1 MKKFLFTMMAAL
13 LVCGMSFAQS
23 FGVNNSKQRVA
34 GMVNDQNIDRG
45 GWIGNTSS
53 DYVIPLT
60 AGKFAVFAPRVVEP
74 NVSGTITKIKIGVCN
89 WPNFN
94 GGQMRVSLYP
104 AATLTQLAG
113 YNGIYE
119 IPTLGTEI
127 SGIDIDVTS
136 SVPVQSQHGA
146 VAEVE
151 FDTPMQVPTGD
162 FWVVVTALEPICL
175 LHSEDGGVPGELYY
189 AYDATTASQGA
200 LEWVFFNNEDT
211 NDDGETV
218 YGCLTFQM
226 FVDDGGTYVEQYD
239 LKPMFA
245 NEAFDAL
252 LTSVNLG
259 EGEDLVFVPFV
270 DNEGPDAVPATAEI
284 DIDLV
289 VIANGEEHPVI
300 ENWNPNDDDDP
311 EDLPV
316 GYGYV
321 YGAQDPQ
328 NYTITLTY
336 DELMEMVGNASDFV
350 VQLSVYT
357 EGDPNHDNDVAQLL
371 VTVAHFFPV
380 QNLVAT
386 PEGNNVVLTW
396 DAPEEGGVAPAGYLI
411 YRDGTQIG
419 MQSASQPTTKT
430 DANVPDG
437 THEYC
442 VVAKYPGTDNI
453 SEEVCVSV
461 TLDGINEMAENIAV
475 YPNPASSSVKVANA
489 EGANIR
495 VINSV
500 GQVVANIEAANAMQE
515 INVEGLAEGV
525 YTIRIASDSN
535 VVTKQFCVSK

>member
-13 LVCGMSFAQS
+13 LVCGMSFAQPKAS
-23 FGVNNSKQRVA
+23 RTLGPVAEGVQSQETKSEWVGSLDTYYLYSMEAGDQIAMYPRAFNSE
-34 GMVNDQNIDRG
+34 IT
-45 GWIGNTSS
+45 GN
-53 DYVIPLT
+53 
-60 AGKFAVFAPRVVEP
+60 
-74 NVSGTITKIKIGVCN
+74 ITKIKWSRYVN
-89 WPNFN
+89 AN
-94 GGQMRVSLYP
+94 YP
-104 AATLTQLAG
+104 E
-113 YNGIYE
+113 YNGTSYTINIYE
-119 IPTLGTEI
+119 DINLTGDYSSIGYYDPSSSGEPVYTQNFTTSETEFIEVELTEPYTPPTEGMYWI
-127 SGIDIDVTS
+127 SVTS
-136 SVPVQSQHGA
+136 NQKSLTLQAQNAGNVSEGQFWYMDITDSETGTDYGYFWIP
-146 VAEVE
+146 AENIYNDNAPY
-151 FDTPMQVPTGD
+151 FIA
-162 FWVVVTALEPICL
+162 FA
-175 LHSEDGGVPGELYY
+175 
-189 AYDATTASQGA
+189 
-200 LEWVFFNNEDT
+200 VFF
-211 NDDGETV
+211 DDGS
-218 YGCLTFQM
+218 
-226 FVDDGGTYVEQYD
+226 TYVEQYD
-239 LKPMFA
+239 LQPKFW
-245 NEAFDAL
+245 DVDHSTI
-252 LTSVNLG
+252 TSVNLG
-259 EGEDLVFVPFV
+259 EGNDLVFVPFIP
-270 DNEGPDAVPATAEI
+270 NYGPDAVPATAEI

-300 ENWNPNDDDDP
+300 ENWNPNDDANP

-316 GYGYV
+316 GYGYI
-321 YGAQDPQ
+321 YGAQDSE
-328 NYTITLTY
+328 NYTVTITY
-336 DELMEMVGNASDFV
+336 DELMEMVGNASDFI
-350 VQLSVYT
+350 VQLSVNT
-357 EGDPNHDNDVAQLL
+357 ENDPNHDNDVAQLL